1 MKLHITVA
9 QRRSI
14 MKKVIILAIVM
25 MMSFPSLHLM
35 AQADE
40 YIAKVDSDGIQRVQ
54 ITARDYS
61 FTPNHIILKVNMPT
75 ELSVKKEAGFV
86 PHNITLN
93 APDAGIN
100 FSESLSADPVLIK
113 FTPAKTG
120 KFTFF
125 CNKKLPFSKS
135 HREKGMEGILEV
147 RE

>member
-1 MKLHITVA
+1 
-9 QRRSI
+9 
-14 MKKVIILAIVM
+14 MKKVIVLAIVM

-35 AQADE
+35 AQTDE
-40 YIAKVDSDGIQRVQ
+40 YIAKVDTDGIQRVQ
-54 ITARDYS
+54 ITTREYS

-93 APDAGIN
+93 APEAGIN
-100 FSESLSADPVLIK
+100 FSESLSNDPVTIK
-113 FTPAKTG
+113 FTPVKTG
-120 KFTFF
+120 SFTFF

-135 HREKGMEGILEV
+135 HREKGMEGLLEV